1 MKLNKPTNKMQT
13 YTLQEAIEAVPAIGA
28 TRGGDNTSGKYQFV
42 STRNI
47 LENVLDNGWNITQAS
62 AQSRSPYAPHKV
74 TLVHDKD
81 LAIAADPNNN
91 QEGILRIELINSHN
105 KMKRFMMVTGYFKF
119 ACSNGLIVST
129 GPTTCIKTKH
139 RFSDNRLQAILDQT
153 VELSER
159 FPKILEIIEGFKARQ
174 LTESEQRSFAE
185 YAIKGRYLYRQAL
198 PKSFG
203 DIDKMSNLLLTPRRK
218 EDEGSSAWE
227 VFNRVQENVI
237 RGVEGVTRPMRGFD
251 TMRVNQLLW
260 KGTET
265 ALQYNNKQLN
275 NQLMSLLIKDKKKGK
290 ISV

>member
-1 MKLNKPTNKMQT
+1 MKT
-13 YTLQEAIEAVPAIGA
+13 YSLQEAIETVPALGA
-28 TRGGDNTSGKYQFV
+28 TRGGENTSKTYQFV

-47 LENVLDNGWNITQAS
+47 LEHVLENGWNITGARSQG
-62 AQSRSPYAPHKV
+62 RSPFAQHQV
-74 TLVHDKD
+74 TLVHNKD
-81 LAIAADPNNN
+81 LALAADPTNN
-91 QEGILRIELINSHN
+91 QEGILRLELMNAHN
-105 KMKRFMMVTGYFKF
+105 KTKKFMMVMGYFKF

-129 GPTTCIKTKH
+129 GPTTSIKTKH
-139 RFSDNRLQAILDQT
+139 RFSDNRLQAIMDQT
-153 VELSER
+153 MELSER
-159 FPKILEIIEGFKARQ
+159 FPKILEIIEGFKSRQ

-185 YAIKGRYLYRQAL
+185 FAIKGRYLYRQTL

-218 EDEGSSAWE
+218 EDEGSTAWE

-251 TMRVNQLLW
+251 STRVNQLLW

-265 ALQYNNKQLN
+265 ALQFSNKELN
-275 NQLMSLLIKDKKKGK
+275 KRLMDILVKDKKKGK

>member
-1 MKLNKPTNKMQT
+1 MKT
-13 YTLQEAIEAVPAIGA
+13 YSLQEAIETVPAIGA

-47 LENVLDNGWNITQAS
+47 LEHVLDNGWNITQAS
-62 AQSRSPYAPHKV
+62 AQGRSPYASHKV

-81 LAIAADPNNN
+81 LALAADPNNN
-91 QEGILRIELINSHN
+91 QEGILRLELMNAHN
-105 KMKRFMMVTGYFKF
+105 KTKKFMMVMGYFKF

-129 GPTTCIKTKH
+129 GPTTSFKTKH

-159 FPKILEIIEGFKARQ
+159 FPKILEIIEGFKSRQ

-185 YAIKGRYLYRQAL
+185 FAIKGRFLYRQAL

-251 TMRVNQLLW
+251 STRVNQLLW

-265 ALQYNNKQLN
+265 ALQFSNKELN
-275 NQLMSLLIKDKKKGK
+275 KRLMDILVKDKKNGK
-290 ISV
+290 VSV